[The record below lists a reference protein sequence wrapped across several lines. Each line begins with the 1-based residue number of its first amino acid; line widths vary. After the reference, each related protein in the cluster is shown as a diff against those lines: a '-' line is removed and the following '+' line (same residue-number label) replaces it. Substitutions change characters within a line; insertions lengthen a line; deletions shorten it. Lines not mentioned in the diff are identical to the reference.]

1 MAVYSG
7 EGPGSSPRRDR
18 ADLVAELAREVRWLS
33 ARSVLVSHLAAE
45 RAGLRPT
52 DLEALDILALTGP
65 IPAGRLAA
73 LTGLSSG
80 SATALIDRLEAAGC
94 ARREP
99 DPADRRR
106 VIVRPLPW
114 PEPMAE
120 AVQPIYG
127 AMATGFEALCRQ
139 YHDEELALI
148 LRFLRGANE
157 MGAAAIAQAQ
167 ETAARRP
174 NRAAPDRGGG
184 A

>member
-1 MAVYSG
+1 M
-7 EGPGSSPRRDR
+7 SSRS
-18 ADLVAELAREVRWLS
+18 ADNANLVAELSREVRWLS
-33 ARSVLVSHLAAE
+33 ARSVLFSHLAAE
-45 RAGLRPT
+45 RAGMRPT

-80 SATALIDRLEAAGC
+80 SVTALIDRLEAAGC

-106 VIVRPLPW
+106 VIVQPLPW
-114 PEPMAE
+114 PTAMVE
-120 AVQPIYG
+120 AARPLYEAMG
-127 AMATGFEALCRQ
+127 AGFEELCRQ
-139 YHDEELALI
+139 YRDEELTLI
-148 LRFLRGANE
+148 LEFLRGANA

-167 ETAARRP
+167 ETTAAAGS
-174 NRAAPDRGGG
+174 NRAAANPEDG

>member
-1 MAVYSG
+1 MSRHSG
-7 EGPGSSPRRDR
+7 DQS
-18 ADLVAELAREVRWLS
+18 DLVAEISREVRWLS
-33 ARSVLVSHLAAE
+33 ARSVLFSHLAAE

-73 LTGLSSG
+73 LTGLSTG
-80 SATALIDRLEAAGC
+80 SVTALIDRLEAAGC

-106 VIVRPLPW
+106 VIVQPLPW
-114 PEPMAE
+114 PAAMTE
-120 AVQPIYG
+120 AVQPLYE
-127 AMATGFEALCRQ
+127 AMGVGFEELCRQ
-139 YHDEELALI
+139 YPDKELALI
-148 LRFLRGANE
+148 LEFLRGANA

-167 ETAARRP
+167 ETTAAARP
-174 NRAAPDRGGG
+174 NGEAADRADG

>member
-1 MAVYSG
+1 MSRHSG
-7 EGPGSSPRRDR
+7 DQS
-18 ADLVAELAREVRWLS
+18 DLVAEISRELRWLS
-33 ARSVLVSHLAAE
+33 ARSVLFSHLAAE

-80 SATALIDRLEAAGC
+80 SVTALIDRLEAAGC

-99 DPADRRR
+99 DSADRRR
-106 VIVRPLPW
+106 VIVQPLPW
-114 PEPMAE
+114 PVAMAE
-120 AVQPIYG
+120 AVQPLYEAMG
-127 AMATGFEALCRQ
+127 AGFEELCRQ
-139 YHDEELALI
+139 YRDEELALI
-148 LRFLRGANE
+148 LEFLRGANA

-167 ETAARRP
+167 EMPAAARPKRE
-174 NRAAPDRGGG
+174 AADWVDG

>member
-1 MAVYSG
+1 M
-7 EGPGSSPRRDR
+7 SSPPGDR
-18 ADLVAELAREVRWLS
+18 SSLVAELSREVRWLS
-33 ARSVLVSHLAAE
+33 ARSVLFSHLAAE
-45 RAGLRPT
+45 RVGLRPT

-80 SATALIDRLEAAGC
+80 SVTALIDRLEAAGC

-106 VIVRPLPW
+106 VIVQPVPW
-114 PEPMAE
+114 PAVMAE
-120 AVQPIYG
+120 AAQPLYE
-127 AMATGFEALCRQ
+127 AMGTGFAELCRQ
-139 YHDEELALI
+139 YRDEELALI
-148 LRFLRGANE
+148 LGFLRGAND

-167 ETAARRP
+167 EKRGPERP
-174 NRAAPDRGGG
+174 HRAAPNREER

>member
-1 MAVYSG
+1 M
-7 EGPGSSPRRDR
+7 SSPPRDR
-18 ADLVAELAREVRWLS
+18 AELIAELSREVRWNT
-33 ARSVLVSHLAAE
+33 ARSVLFSHLVAE

-52 DLEALDILALTGP
+52 DLEALDILGLTGP

-73 LTGLSSG
+73 LTGLSTG
-80 SATALIDRLEAAGC
+80 SVTALIDRLEAAGA

-120 AVQPIYG
+120 AAQPLYAVMG
-127 AMATGFEALCRQ
+127 VGFEELCRQ
-139 YHDEELALI
+139 YRDEELALI

-157 MGAAAIAQAQ
+157 MGAAVIDQAQ
-167 ETAARRP
+167 ETAAARLSGGEAADREDGYRR
-174 NRAAPDRGGG
+174 
-184 A
+184 